1 MLKKIS
7 AQKAVLCFLFVVLF
21 AAVAGVVPFHDDWTY
36 LTAPI
41 ADFEWRMLLPGDSFL
56 RRFSLILRCRSA

>member
-1 MLKKIS
+1 MLKKIF
-7 AQKAVLCFLFVVLF
+7 AQKAGLCFLFVVLF

-41 ADFEWRMLLPGDSFL
+41 ADSEWRMLLPGDSFL